1 MQTLSLDDDI
11 YFLLILGMVA
21 VGAHAYTLF
30 NLRITGTNSSQ
41 RWQFLDNIP
50 IQLVTKKSSFNY
62 GFLIYLLLFELIYLV
77 LASSSSLVLMMYQI
91 SGREE
96 LTGALSESVKPSG
109 AVPILASTAIILLS
123 QVRPFSAFELTL
135 RTMTHRYARIPE
147 NMKSVKQNIMKS
159 LHEKPLIFPNEHDS
173 NRMNA
178 DDRQT
183 NRRKEGVLKTC
194 VEKWINNEFSE
205 EDSASFIKSYWNTL
219 CLNEYTLESVGNS
232 IWDADESEEILRL
245 FRSTEHEVA
254 QLRSAVEAAALK
266 KEGGH
271 EDPRAAQNDQD
282 FVRQY
287 DTGDQNDRQSSDEAN
302 ENKPV
307 TQASVAQW
315 KTQKKKCTEL
325 EERLALLLSLLI
337 INQPDV
343 ETTDDQQLHI
353 LISAAQSQQKND
365 IANFTFSST
374 LVGGIVMLTL
384 FTFYFIGEA
393 GLKSKIRQDPS
404 SSKAPFGDYVERQLQ
419 AEAENAEVYRWS
431 GLHLR
436 ERQIAAN
443 EKSTLF
449 LENSSSLNTAISET
463 ILILLI
469 YASSISIALANR
481 GHHIRLKEW
490 NVVMANNKVYYPV
503 SKYYMTCT
511 YSMAC
516 TSAVIFVYYFMTL
529 ALFQALKDNKDV
541 LALDVIDPFMSFM
554 PSLVST
560 SMIAW
565 VCAYFS
571 LFAMDVIL
579 SDKNK
584 LINSP
589 EVGNNVTRIDLSA
602 DTVARVSI
610 LKSISTSLFFGL
622 ICALVAVT
630 GKLYLNSL
638 ISLWDASS
646 TFILNF
652 TGFSV
657 LFYCFF
663 RSVKSFGM
671 HTLTERIESGHDE
684 SGEGPDVNPYP
695 QEPSSTAEISEQS
708 PATPDI
714 LHRPVTG

>member
-30 NLRITGTNSSQ
+30 NQRITGTNSSQ

-50 IQLVTKKSSFNY
+50 IQLVTKKSNFNY
-62 GFLIYLLLFELIYLV
+62 GFLIYLILFELIYLI

-147 NMKSVKQNIMKS
+147 NMKSVKQNIMRS
-159 LHEKPLIFPNEHDS
+159 LQEKPLRFPNEDEL
-173 NRMNA
+173 NQKNPP
-178 DDRQT
+178 DGYT
-183 NRRKEGVLKTC
+183 NSRKAGVLKTC
-194 VEKWINNEFSE
+194 VEEWIHNEFSE

-219 CLNEYTLESVGNS
+219 GLNEYTLESVGNS
-232 IWDADESEEILRL
+232 LWDADESEEILRL

-266 KEGGH
+266 KSADNEGLK
-271 EDPRAAQNDQD
+271 AAQYDKES
-282 FVRQY
+282 VRQF
-287 DTGDQNDRQSSDEAN
+287 DTGEPDVWQSEGKAKG
-302 ENKPV
+302 NKPV
-307 TQASVAQW
+307 TQTSVAQW

-343 ETTDDQQLHI
+343 EVTDDEQLNA

-365 IANFTFSST
+365 ISNFTFSST
-374 LVGGIVMLTL
+374 LTGGIVMLIL

-393 GLKSKIRQDPS
+393 ELKNKIRQDPFS
-404 SSKAPFGDYVERQLQ
+404 NKAPFGDYVERQLQ
-419 AEAENAEVYRWS
+419 AEADSAEIYRWS
-431 GLHLR
+431 GLHLA
-436 ERQIAAN
+436 ERQVSAN
-443 EKSTLF
+443 EKSTL
-449 LENSSSLNTAISET
+449 LLRNSSSLNTAISET

-481 GHHIRLKEW
+481 SHHIRLKEW
-490 NVVMANNKVYYPV
+490 NVVIADKKVYYPV

-511 YSMAC
+511 YSMVC

-571 LFAMDVIL
+571 LFASDVIL
-579 SDKNK
+579 SDKEK

-589 EVGNNVTRIDLSA
+589 GVGNNVKRIDLSA
-602 DTVARVSI
+602 DTVSNVTIFQSI
-610 LKSISTSLFFGL
+610 KTSLFFGL
-622 ICALVAVT
+622 ICALVAIT
-630 GKLYLNSL
+630 GKLYLNNI
-638 ISLWDASS
+638 ISFWDASS
-646 TFILNF
+646 TFILNIV
-652 TGFSV
+652 GFSV
-657 LFYCFF
+657 LFLCFF
-663 RSVKSFGM
+663 RSVNSFGM
-671 HTLTERIESGHDE
+671 HTSSENIVTERDE
-684 SGEGPDVNPYP
+684 SVEAPGDTPDPEDASL
-695 QEPSSTAEISEQS
+695 EPESSEQS
-708 PATPDI
+708 AAAADMS
-714 LHRPVTG
+714 RRQVVS